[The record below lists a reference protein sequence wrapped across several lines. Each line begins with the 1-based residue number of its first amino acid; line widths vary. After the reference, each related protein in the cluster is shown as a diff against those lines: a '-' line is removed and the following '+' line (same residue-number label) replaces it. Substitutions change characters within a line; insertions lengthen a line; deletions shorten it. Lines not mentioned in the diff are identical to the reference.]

1 MDGASFK
8 EMRRLVD
15 DLDVAT
21 KKLKDQDGGLKAA
34 PKLIQE
40 MHLLASALQKT
51 RPWAISTALF
61 FALLGGGLAGT
72 AAGFWYAKSQQI
84 DLTGYGIQ
92 IIKTDDLTQIYF
104 PNTYQVLT
112 YKDRYWMLS
121 FDNPN
126 SKRQNHE

>member
-1 MDGASFK
+1 MDLAKLERAINKLEFNTDK
-8 EMRRLVD
+8 LEK
-15 DLDVAT
+15 AT
-21 KKLKDQDGGLKAA
+21 SKQDGLKAA

-51 RPWAISTALF
+51 RPWAIGTALF

-92 IIKTDDLTQIYF
+92 IIKTDDLTHIYF
-104 PNTYQVLT
+104 PNTYQVQG
-112 YKDRYWMLS
+112 YKDSYWMLS

-126 SKRQNHE
+126 YKRQNHE